1 MTRQYT
7 ALIDVDT
14 LIIHAALA
22 GQNTFVT
29 VTHKETGWAKDFK
42 NQTEFFGA
50 WQKKDGG
57 WLAEVN
63 KVKVEKGL
71 DKVSPEAF
79 DVVAGVRLVENV
91 VNDNGTII
99 TPEQIVKGR
108 FKSKIEAI
116 TKQSWCKDFKI
127 CFGVGENFRYDI
139 AQTQPYK
146 NERPNKPLLYD
157 VVKEYML
164 TKYKEHMIIGEN
176 VETDEIVTQ
185 ELWKGWIKSKRDFDK
200 LGVVGC
206 WIDKDLGQFPQIH
219 YNFDKPELG
228 LVEITPLEAIK
239 NLASQH
245 LSGDTIDSIPGLP
258 KLTDELHKKY
268 AIRRS
273 AKGLGEKTARALIE
287 DAQTPK
293 EVFERVVEAYRAFYG
308 DEQITFVSFRGE
320 EFQWTWIDYL
330 NEQYRLLKMRSDV
343 NKDVGHVKDF
353 LNKLGVNYE

>member
-1 MTRQYT
+1 MTKQYT
-7 ALIDVDT
+7 AIIDIDT

-22 GQNTFVT
+22 GQDTFVT
-29 VTHKETGWAKDFK
+29 VTHKETGWTREFK
-42 NQTEFFGA
+42 NQTAFFGDH
-50 WQKKDGG
+50 WKKEGG
-57 WLAEVN
+57 WLAEIN
-63 KVKVEKGL
+63 KGKVEKGL
-71 DKVSPEAF
+71 DKVSPDAF
-79 DVVAGVRLVENV
+79 DVVAGVRLIENV
-91 VNDNGTII
+91 IHPNGNVI

-146 NERPNKPLLYD
+146 NERPSKPLLYD
-157 VVKEYML
+157 VVKDYML
-164 TKYKEHMIIGEN
+164 TKYKDHMLIAENTESDDII
-176 VETDEIVTQ
+176 TQ
-185 ELWKGWIKSKRDFDK
+185 ELWKGWIKAKRDFSK
-200 LGVVGC
+200 LSIVGC
-206 WIDKDLGQFPQIH
+206 WIDKDISQTPQLH

-268 AIRRS
+268 SIRRS
-273 AKGLGEKTARALIE
+273 GKGLGEKTARALIE
-287 DAQTPK
+287 PCESPK

-308 DEQITFVSFRGE
+308 DEERTFVSFRNE

-330 NEQYRLLKMRSDV
+330 NEQFRLLRMRTDV
-343 NKDVGHVKDF
+343 SKDVGHVKDF
-353 LNKLGVNYE
+353 LTKLEIEL